1 MTFAAFTEDT
11 TEQITKDLQTDRL
24 QQPAAQPATAQ
35 PAPQRAAPVPSA
47 AHQHARPS
55 YAPEAGPRYTCGA
68 CRSPLFRVERTA
80 AERRIENSRR
90 MRCSA
95 SACGWEGLLTSTAVP
110 LDNRGAAEWA
120 AAGTAPQ
127 RSSAAPRL
135 RKRSLLLPVAIAT
148 TMLAGL
154 ASGAVLAWQ
163 AFGGTAAATYTAPV
177 GPVAVGV
184 AADGLTL
191 TSPSLGA
198 NGGLVLEAV
207 PAAAGK

>member
-1 MTFAAFTEDT
+1 MHAQAEETAT
-11 TEQITKDLQTDRL
+11 THPEAHTDLSR
-24 QQPAAQPATAQ
+24 A
-35 PAPQRAAPVPSA
+35 QRAPGSGPKHVPPRYAPV
-47 AHQHARPS
+47 
-55 YAPEAGPRYTCGA
+55 AGPLYTCGA

-95 SACGWEGLLTSTAVP
+95 SACGWEGLLTSTAAP

-120 AAGTAPQ
+120 SGGTAPQ
-127 RSSAAPRL
+127 RTSAAPRL

-163 AFGGTAAATYTAPV
+163 AFGGTAAATYTAPA
-177 GPVAVGV
+177 GRAAIGV

-191 TSPSLGA
+191 TSPSLVTDS
-198 NGGLVLEAV
+198 GLVLEAAPV
-207 PAAAGK
+207 AAGK